1 MLEVVNVFDQF
12 MMPSSKDENSAKA
25 GLERVRNELKD
36 ENSKWVSFGS
46 DIVNGIDENIVKTS
60 VKNIVYNAAYKGNS
74 LRNKLQKEYNCNIPW
89 TILFDPTSACN
100 LKCTGCW
107 AAEYGHKNNLTYEEM
122 ASIIRQGNELG
133 TYFFILTGGEP
144 LVRKMTS

>member
-60 VKNIVYNAAYKGNS
+60 VKNIGYNA
-74 LRNKLQKEYNCNIPW
+74 
-89 TILFDPTSACN
+89 D
-100 LKCTGCW
+100 
-107 AAEYGHKNNLTYEEM
+107 
-122 ASIIRQGNELG
+122 
-133 TYFFILTGGEP
+133 
-144 LVRKMTS
+144 